1 MVASRSARRVGA
13 VRSRTSCILATAVS
27 LSLIAAQAF
36 AQTQADPHRPACSS
50 AACKRIQSYLKA
62 HYCGESPYGNGPDNG
77 CEIRRPRKPQIGV
90 EAIAE
95 YKCAWSDA
103 SRSERCSQHG
113 LPPSNVRNLLV
124 DAMRSRGLPL
134 AANGHI
140 YFLVW
145 KSARSG
151 WMLANAHYS
160 RMIGSELHLCDVLA
174 LIDPKSRMTVLHSVR
189 FQRTDV
195 DKPTFTQWSPLDLA
209 DVAGDGS
216 EQIVL
221 EADAYENHWFE
232 VISIR
237 NGAPKTIFSG
247 LGYYL

>member
-1 MVASRSARRVGA
+1 MTARVSRFFAA
-13 VRSRTSCILATAVS
+13 AAS

-36 AQTQADPHRPACSS
+36 AQTQSDPHRPACSS
-50 AACKRIQSYLKA
+50 AACRRIQSYLKS
-62 HYCGESPYGNGPDNG
+62 HYCGESPYGNGPSDG
-77 CEIRRPRKPQIGV
+77 CKILRPKKPQIGI
-90 EAIAE
+90 EAIAD

-103 SRSERCSQHG
+103 SQSERCSQHG
-113 LPPSNVRNLLV
+113 LPPSDLRNLLV

-145 KSARSG
+145 KSTRSG

-160 RMIGSELHLCDVLA
+160 RMVGSELHLCDVLA
-174 LIDPKSRMTVLHSVR
+174 LIDAKSRMTVLHSVR
-189 FQRTDV
+189 FQKTDV
-195 DKPTFTQWSPLDLA
+195 DKPPFTQWSPLDVA

-221 EADAYENHWFE
+221 EADSYEDHWFE
-232 VISIR
+232 VIGVR
-237 NGAPKTIFSG
+237 GGAPKTIFSG